1 MKITFIFITSLFLL
15 QTLLLIATDTKKS
28 LQALKIEDK
37 IKVDGKL
44 LEKAWQKAPAASGFT
59 QFTPDKG
66 APASLPTEVRVLYDK
81 NYIYFG
87 ITCFDSQPQK
97 IVARVSK
104 REGEVSSDDSVAIG
118 LDTFN
123 DGQTAYVFF
132 TNLRGT
138 QQDGRLADN
147 GRTFDDTWD
156 GKWLSAGSKS
166 ENGWTVELAVPFETL
181 KYNPGKNQ
189 TWGLGIT
196 RFIPRKLETDTWGGP
211 MEFFDRVSQFG
222 SLTGL
227 DLKKVEKTGKIIPH
241 VITKIEKGKKT
252 ELEAGLDVRY
262 ALSQSVSADLTINPD
277 FATVEADQE
286 QINLTRFELSLKEKR
301 NFFQEGAEIYS
312 QRIRLF
318 YSRRISDIYGGIK
331 VYGKSPG
338 YEFSVMSAQSK
349 KDIDSGEDS
358 ANFNVIR
365 FRKNIFHSSNIGF
378 LMANKIVNGQ
388 FYGSTGI
395 DLVHFFSEKVN
406 LTSQL
411 AMSYGEKNN
420 RNLAFFIRPA
430 YDSSTFHI
438 HLRYTHLGAHFADN
452 ANSVGF
458 ITDDDRHELDSAV
471 EKIWWN
477 RKGRIERVFYFSNY
491 NIYWST
497 RENILRSWQID
508 QELGFDF
515 TNKLSFEIDYTREFK
530 HYEKDFHNHQLNFKL
545 GYNTREW
552 QSAWINYES
561 GKNFDSDY
569 VLFGGSVNF
578 KLGKKFSIEY
588 QLNRLHLD
596 PDPEQES
603 TWLHVLRL
611 NHYFTNDLFIKVF
624 FQGNSVI
631 DKENIQAVFVYRFQ
645 PPFGTIQLAYQR
657 GTGRFGEKGLQGD
670 TIFLKFSYVL

>member
-1 MKITFIFITSLFLL
+1 MKITFIFITVLFLL
-15 QTLLLIATDTKKS
+15 QTSLITGTDKKKS
-28 LQALKIEDK
+28 LQALETDDK
-37 IKVDGKL
+37 IIVDGKL
-44 LEKAWQKAPAASGFT
+44 QENAWQKAPVTSGFI

-66 APASLPTEVRVLYDK
+66 APASLQTEVRMLYNK
-81 NYIYFG
+81 NYIFFG

-104 REGEVSSDDSVAIG
+104 REGEVSSDDSVAIA

-123 DGQTAYVFF
+123 DGQTAYIFF
-132 TNLRGT
+132 TNLRGI
-138 QQDGRLADN
+138 QKDGRLADN

-166 ENGWTVELAVPFETL
+166 ENGWTAELAVPFETL

-189 TWGLGIT
+189 TWGLGVT
-196 RFIPRKLETDTWGGP
+196 RFIPRKLETDTWSGP
-211 MEFFDRVSQFG
+211 MEFYQRVSQFG
-222 SLTGL
+222 LITGL
-227 DLKKVEKTGKIIPH
+227 DLKKVEKKGKIIPH
-241 VITKIEKGKKT
+241 VITKIEKEEKT
-252 ELEAGLDVRY
+252 EIEAGLDVRY
-262 ALSQSVSADLTINPD
+262 ALSQSVSADLTVNPD

-301 NFFQEGAEIYS
+301 NFFLEGAEIYS

-318 YSRRISDIYGGIK
+318 YSRRISDIYGGVK

-338 YEFSVMSAQSK
+338 YEFSAMSAQTK
-349 KDIDSGEDS
+349 KDIDIGEDS
-358 ANFNVIR
+358 ANFSVIR
-365 FRKNIFHSSNIGF
+365 FRKNIFRSSNIGF
-378 LMANKIVNGQ
+378 LLANKIVNGK
-388 FYGSTGI
+388 FSGSTGI

-406 LTSQL
+406 VTGQL

-420 RNLAFFIRPA
+420 RNLAFFIRPS

-458 ITDDDRHELDSAV
+458 HRDDDRHELDSAV
-471 EKIWWN
+471 EKTWWI
-477 RKGRIERVFYFSNY
+477 RKGWLERIVYDSNY

-497 RENILRSWQID
+497 RETILRSWQID
-508 QELGFDF
+508 QELEFDF
-515 TNKLSFEIDYTREFK
+515 SNKLSFEIDYTREFK
-530 HYEKDFHNHQLNFKL
+530 RYEKDFHNQQIEFEL

-552 QSAWINYES
+552 QSARINYEF

-578 KLGKKFSIEY
+578 KLSKRFSIEY

-611 NHYFTNDLFIKVF
+611 NHYFTKDLFIKVF

-657 GTGRFGEKGLQGD
+657 GTGRFGEKGRQGD
-670 TIFLKFSYVL
+670 TIFLKLSYVL

>member
-1 MKITFIFITSLFLL
+1 MKITFTFVTVLFLF
-15 QTLLLIATDTKKS
+15 QTLFLTATNTRKS

-37 IKVDGKL
+37 IIIDGKL
-44 LEKAWQKAPAASGFT
+44 QEKSWQKAPAASGFI
-59 QFTPDKG
+59 QFEPDKG
-66 APASLPTEVRVLYDK
+66 AAASLKTEVHVLYDK
-81 NYIYFG
+81 KYIYFG
-87 ITCFDSQPQK
+87 FTCFDSQPHK
-97 IVARVSK
+97 ITARVSK

-138 QQDGRLADN
+138 QKDGRLADN

-156 GKWLSAGSKS
+156 GKWLSAGSKT
-166 ENGWTVELAVPFETL
+166 ETGWTAELAIPFETL

-211 MEFFDRVSQFG
+211 MEFFGRVSQFG
-222 SLTGL
+222 SITGL
-227 DLKKVEKTGKIIPH
+227 DLKKMEKKGKIIPH
-241 VITKIEKGKKT
+241 IITKIEKEEKT
-252 ELEAGLDVRY
+252 KIEAGLDVRY
-262 ALSQSVSADLTINPD
+262 ALSQSVSADLTVNPD

-301 NFFQEGAEIYS
+301 NFFLEGAEIYN

-349 KDIDSGEDS
+349 KDIDIGENS
-358 ANFNVIR
+358 ANFSVIR
-365 FRKNIFHSSNIGF
+365 LRKNIFRSSNIGF
-378 LMANKIVNGQ
+378 LLANKIINGK

-406 LTSQL
+406 VTGQL

-420 RNLAFFIRPA
+420 RNLAFFIRPS

-458 ITDDDRHELDSAV
+458 ITDDDRHELDSAI
-471 EKIWWN
+471 EKTWWIG
-477 RKGRIERVFYFSNY
+477 KGWIEHIYYGSNY
-491 NIYWST
+491 NIYWGT
-497 RENILRSWQID
+497 REAILRSWQID
-508 QELGFDF
+508 QGLVFDF

-530 HYEKDFHNHQLNFKL
+530 HYEKDFHNHQLGFEL

-552 QSAWINYES
+552 QSARLNYEF

-578 KLGKKFSIEY
+578 KLSKKFSIEY

-611 NHYFTNDLFIKVF
+611 NHYFTKDLFIKVF
-624 FQGNSVI
+624 FQSNSVI
-631 DKENIQAVFVYRFQ
+631 EKENIQAVFVYRFQ

-670 TIFLKFSYVL
+670 TIFLKLSYVL

>member
-1 MKITFIFITSLFLL
+1 MKITFIFITLLLLL
-15 QTLLLIATDTKKS
+15 QTLFLTAADTKES

-37 IKVDGKL
+37 IMVDGKL
-44 LEKAWQKAPAASGFT
+44 QEKAWQKAPAASGFI
-59 QFTPDKG
+59 QFEPDKG
-66 APASLPTEVRVLYDK
+66 APASLQTEVRVLYDK

-87 ITCFDSQPQK
+87 FTCFDSQPHK
-97 IVARVSK
+97 ITARVSK

-123 DGQTAYVFF
+123 DGQTAYTFF

-138 QQDGRLADN
+138 QKDGRLADN

-156 GKWLSAGSKS
+156 GKWLSAGSKN
-166 ENGWTVELAVPFETL
+166 EKGWTAELAVPFETL

-211 MEFFDRVSQFG
+211 MEFFERVSQFG
-222 SLTGL
+222 SITGL
-227 DLKKVEKTGKIIPH
+227 DLKKMEKKGKIIPH
-241 VITKIEKGKKT
+241 IITKIEKEEKT
-252 ELEAGLDVRY
+252 KIEAGLDVRY
-262 ALSQSVSADLTINPD
+262 ALSQSVSADLTVNPD

-301 NFFQEGAEIYS
+301 NFFLEGAEIYS

-318 YSRRISDIYGGIK
+318 YSRRISDIYGGVK

-338 YEFSVMSAQSK
+338 YEFSAMSAQSK
-349 KDIDSGEDS
+349 KDIDIGEDS
-358 ANFNVIR
+358 ANFSVIR
-365 FRKNIFHSSNIGF
+365 FRKNIFRSSNIGF
-378 LMANKIVNGQ
+378 LLANKIIDGK

-406 LTSQL
+406 VTGQL

-420 RNLAFFIRPA
+420 RNLAFFIRPS

-471 EKIWWN
+471 EKTWWI
-477 RKGRIERVFYFSNY
+477 RKGWIDRIYYGSNY
-491 NIYWST
+491 NIYWGT
-497 RENILRSWQID
+497 QEAILRSWQID
-508 QELGFDF
+508 QGLVFDF
-515 TNKLSFEIDYTREFK
+515 TNKLSLEIDYTREFK
-530 HYEKDFHNHQLNFKL
+530 HYEKDFHNHQLGFEL

-552 QSAWINYES
+552 QSARLNYEF

-569 VLFGGSVNF
+569 ILFGGSVNF
-578 KLGKKFSIEY
+578 KLSKKFSIEY
-588 QLNRLHLD
+588 QLNRLYLD

-611 NHYFTNDLFIKVF
+611 NHYFTKDLFIKVF

-631 DKENIQAVFVYRFQ
+631 EKENIQAVFVYRFQ

-657 GTGRFGEKGLQGD
+657 GTGRFGEKGRQGD
-670 TIFLKFSYVL
+670 TIFLKLSYVL